1 MSKRSNGKQE
11 STQKQFSSIAEEWSE
26 VRPEDSFIFF
36 SISPSY
42 AVHWQMRGSKT
53 WLIKLIR
60 EHALPQIM
68 KDLGVWGTKPI
79 SDSVRKAW
87 GFPRRSLWQRIRDWF
102 FSFKIKE
109 GKRKR
114 KKEELY
120 TEADILKGG
129 GRMTGEDV
137 AYLMIDLAKPF
148 VGRCVHAEDGVYSA
162 VVFVQDR
169 YGVHASSI
177 GNERDCLDLF
187 NAVREGTVAGN
198 SLYQFAEEKKNM
210 AANGARYRE
219 RLKTLRVPLWTRM
232 KRLFDPF
239 AE

>member
-11 STQKQFSSIAEEWSE
+11 STQKQFSSIVEEWSQI
-26 VRPEDSFIFF
+26 RPDDSFIFF
-36 SISPSY
+36 SISPSS
-42 AVHWQMRGSKT
+42 AVHWQMRGSKPR
-53 WLIKLIR
+53 LIKLIR

-68 KDLGVWGTKPI
+68 TDLGVWGTKPI
-79 SDSVRKAW
+79 SDSEQKAW

-109 GKRKR
+109 GERKR
-114 KKEELY
+114 KKEGPY
-120 TEADILKGG
+120 TEADISKGG
-129 GRMTGEDV
+129 GIMTGEDV
-137 AYLMIDLAKPF
+137 AYLMIDLAKSF
-148 VGRCVHAEDGVYSA
+148 VGRCVHGEDGVYSA

-198 SLYQFAEEKKNM
+198 SLYQFAEEKMNM